1 MAKVSYASIIGSL
14 MYVMVCIRP
23 DITHV
28 VGVVSKY
35 MNNPRKQYWQAVKWI
50 LKYLNGNVES
60 ILCFR
65 KSNLGLQGYVDTNM
79 ASNINDRKSTT
90 RYVYT
95 LGGTIVNWMLK
106 LERIVTISTT
116 EVQYV
121 VVIEARKEMMW
132 LQSFLEELGHK
143 YE

>member
-1 MAKVSYASIIGSL
+1 
-14 MYVMVCIRP
+14 
-23 DITHV
+23 
-28 VGVVSKY
+28 
-35 MNNPRKQYWQAVKWI
+35 
-50 LKYLNGNVES
+50 
-60 ILCFR
+60 
-65 KSNLGLQGYVDTNM
+65 M
-79 ASNINDRKSTT
+79 ASNITDRKSTT

-132 LQSFLEELGHK
+132 L
-143 YE
+143 